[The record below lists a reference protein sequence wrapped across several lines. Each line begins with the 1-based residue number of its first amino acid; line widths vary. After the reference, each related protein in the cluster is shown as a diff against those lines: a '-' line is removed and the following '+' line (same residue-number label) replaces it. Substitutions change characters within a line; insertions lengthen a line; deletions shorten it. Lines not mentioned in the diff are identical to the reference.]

1 MAIRVLSA
9 LLLCCWCLIVPAAGQ
24 TNNSYPMLMSLRP
37 AAAIVGATTEHELSA
52 RYNLAGASAV
62 VISGGG
68 VRAEIIPPDTEKPED
83 RDRNDVSASKTRL
96 RIICDTDAV
105 PGIRDFRVIT
115 PHGASTVGQLI
126 VAREAVVVEN
136 PDNDTAE
143 KGQAAT
149 LPATLCGAI
158 EKGEDVDFWRVRI
171 DAAGPWVFH
180 MVSQRL
186 QNRLHD
192 MQSRV
197 DPLLTLRS
205 SGGATIASSDNV
217 LAGDPLLAVDSLDP
231 GEYLLEVRDV
241 RYQGNGD
248 WTYSVEA
255 SSRPFV
261 RAVHPLAVAPGAIAS
276 LTLFT
281 GGAVGAGPVPVAI
294 AADAPRGMSRV
305 APSLAGQPL
314 GGASVLVTEDPIMLE
329 PPAPAPLPAAADGS
343 APPATA
349 GPLPVSPPAVL
360 CGQVATPG
368 QADRYSFMAKAQETF
383 SFEVFSRRLGSNL
396 DAKLRILNSDGVL
409 LSEADDATYERVL
422 SSDPFLDHWT
432 APADG
437 TYSVEIRDLHG
448 RGGEGYP
455 YALRVARSGPSFAIE
470 ADTDK
475 TLLAPGMAAPIYVR
489 AQRRGGFAGEILLA
503 IDGLPPGVTAIAGRI
518 LPGGVDGCIWLSAAP
533 DATPA
538 WANVTIS
545 GRAEAKGPAGEPLP
559 LLARSAVLQEVYM
572 PGGGRGHYPV
582 DLHTVSIAKP
592 MDVRAITVS
601 STEVILKPGESKRI
615 DITVERAPDYKGNIT
630 LDMMLQHLETPYGNP
645 LPKGVKVDVGKS
657 KTLLT
662 GGESTG
668 HITLSAA
675 PDAAPVDRQLVP
687 VTVHATINF
696 VMKHTFA
703 SAPVYVSVSSP

>member
-1 MAIRVLSA
+1 MPLRAFSTLPLMWLVLTA
-9 LLLCCWCLIVPAAGQ
+9 AAAGQ

-37 AAAIVGATTEHELSA
+37 AAAVVGSTTEHELSA

-68 VRAEIIPPDTEKPED
+68 VRAEVIPPDSEKPED
-83 RDRNDVSASKTRL
+83 RDKNDVSASKTKL
-96 RIICDTDAV
+96 RIICDSDAV

-115 PHGASTVGQLI
+115 PHGASTVGQLVI
-126 VAREAVVVEN
+126 AREAVTPEN
-136 PDNDTAE
+136 PDNDTSE
-143 KGQAAT
+143 KAQAVT

-171 DAAGPWVFH
+171 DAAGPWAFH

-205 SGGATIASSDNV
+205 SAGATIASSDNA
-217 LAGDPLLAVDSLDP
+217 LAGDPLLTVETLAAGD
-231 GEYLLEVRDV
+231 YLLEVRDV
-241 RYQGNGD
+241 RYQGNAD

-255 SSRPFV
+255 SARPFV
-261 RAVHPLAVAPGAIAS
+261 RSVHPLAVAPGGVAS
-276 LTLFT
+276 LALFT
-281 GGAVGAGPVPVAI
+281 GGAVAAGPVPVAI
-294 AADAPRGMSRV
+294 DADAPRGVSLV
-305 APSLAGQPL
+305 APSLDGRALGSAG
-314 GGASVLVTEDPIMLE
+314 VFVTEDPIVVE
-329 PPAPAPLPAAADGS
+329 PTTPAPLAVAADGS
-343 APPATA
+343 ALASPVD
-349 GPLPVSPPAVL
+349 PLPFTVPAAI
-360 CGQVATPG
+360 CGQIDAPG
-368 QADRYSFMAKAQETF
+368 EADRYSFEAKAQETF
-383 SFEVFSRRLGSNL
+383 SFEVLARRLGSNL
-396 DAKLRILNSDGVL
+396 DAKLRILKSDGAAL
-409 LSEADDATYERVL
+409 TEADDATFQRVL
-422 SSDPFLDHWT
+422 SSDSFLEHWT
-432 APADG
+432 SPADG

-448 RGGEGYP
+448 RGGEGFP
-455 YALRVARSGPSFAIE
+455 YLIRVARCGPSFVIE

-489 AQRRGGFAGEILLA
+489 ALRRGGFSGEINLA
-503 IDGLPPGVTAIAGRI
+503 IDGLPAGVTAVTGRI
-518 LPGGVDGCIWLSAAP
+518 LAGGSDGCIWLQAAP

-538 WANVTIS
+538 WANVTIT
-545 GRAEAKGPAGEPLP
+545 GRAEATHPDGTPLP
-559 LLARSAVLQEVYM
+559 LLARAAVLQEVYM

-582 DLHTVSIAKP
+582 DFHTVSIAKP
-592 MDVRAITVS
+592 MDLRGITVS
-601 STEVILKPGESKRI
+601 STEVTLKPGESKRV
-615 DITVERAPDYKGNIT
+615 DVTVERAPDYKGNVT

-645 LPKGVKVDVGKS
+645 LPKGVKVDVAKS

-662 GGESTG
+662 AGESAG

-675 PDAAPVDRQLVP
+675 ADAAPVDRQLVP

-703 SAPVYVSVSSP
+703 SDPVYVSVTGP